1 VTKIAKMLSHPK
13 ACQRGSSLLLALM
26 IVAILTIVAFAIVQM
41 GSTEADAVGAKR
53 RYDHAVSCS
62 DAARDFLMSQFRTY
76 SMLPT
81 SLTLSQVVDDQVM
94 ASGHY
99 DNLAVTSVAAAAGF
113 TGGLGGASDIS
124 NRIARSGLG
133 GQVYRMTVVCTS
145 SANLDASSRQSEV
158 EFLVRFGL

>member
-1 VTKIAKMLSHPK
+1 VTGMPKECSHLR
-13 ACQRGSSLLLALM
+13 AGQRGSSLLLALM

-62 DAARDFLMSQFRTY
+62 DAARDLLMSQFKAYNVT
-76 SMLPT
+76 PT
-81 SLTLSQVVDDQVM
+81 SLTLNQVIDDQIM

-99 DNLAVTSVAAAAGF
+99 DNLAVTSVVAAAGF
-113 TGGLGGASDIS
+113 GSGMGGASDVS
-124 NRIARSGLG
+124 NRIARAGLG

-145 SANLDASSRQSEV
+145 SALLDASSRQSEV

>member
-1 VTKIAKMLSHPK
+1 MTKIQRELFHLKTG
-13 ACQRGSSLLLALM
+13 QRGSSLLLALM

-62 DAARDFLMSQFRTY
+62 DAARDYLMSQFKTY
-76 SMLPT
+76 SVTPT
-81 SLTLSQVVDDQVM
+81 SLTLNQAIDDQVM

-99 DNLAVTSVAAAAGF
+99 DNLAVTSVLAATGF
-113 TGGLGGASDIS
+113 ASGMGGASDVS
-124 NRIARSGLG
+124 NRIARAGLG

-145 SANLDASSRQSEV
+145 SASLDASSRQSEV